1 MTLKDEIATR
11 DRVVIRNPKTGATY
25 KGVAENDVYVGGL
38 AYLTVSLDEESP
50 EGFESVQVN
59 TNMWDVA
66 IDRPKIPGDA
76 AYITW
81 RCSGLNG
88 ARVAAYR
95 DGHPANNVWVALSV
109 AGAHR
114 KSLSDLLEFIGDD
127 TVTVLEEKK

>member
-1 MTLKDEIATR
+1 MTLKDEIATG
-11 DRVVIRNPKTGATY
+11 DRVAIWNPKTGATY
-25 KGVAENDVYVGGL
+25 KGVAENDLRLGGL

-66 IDRPKIPGDA
+66 IDRPKIPEDA

-81 RCSGLNG
+81 VSLDSRML
-88 ARVAAYR
+88 AFR
-95 DGHPANNVWVALSV
+95 DGHPANDVWVEIGPYRTRRV
-109 AGAHR
+109 
-114 KSLSDLLEFIGDD
+114 SLSDLLEFIGDD